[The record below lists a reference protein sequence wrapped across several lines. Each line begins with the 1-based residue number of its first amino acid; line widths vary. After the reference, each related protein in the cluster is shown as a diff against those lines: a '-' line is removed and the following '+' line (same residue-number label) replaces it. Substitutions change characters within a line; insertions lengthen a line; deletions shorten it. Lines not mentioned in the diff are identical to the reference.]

1 MPFLCFLV
9 FINTPYCL
17 REIYQ
22 RSFKMFWNA
31 NPLNWYRL
39 AFSKIQSFV
48 FLQPI
53 SAVQP
58 ALLPWR
64 RTRATRSVGVG
75 GWPDCSMTARGMGA
89 VGAGSHKRQSAQGNC
104 CFLQSRGV
112 VDREGREFLRS
123 GNISE
128 ARHEKESRQAK

>member
-1 MPFLCFLV
+1 MEFLCSLV
-9 FINTPYCL
+9 FINTLYC
-17 REIYQ
+17 IIQ
-22 RSFKMFWNA
+22 RYKRYFNMFWNA
-31 NPLNWYRL
+31 NPSNWYSL
-39 AFSKIQSFV
+39 AFSNFHCCV
-48 FLQPI
+48 FLQLI

-64 RTRATRSVGVG
+64 RTRATRSVGVWA
-75 GWPDCSMTARGMGA
+75 WPDCSMTVRGMGA

-128 ARHEKESRQAK
+128 ARREKESRQAK